1 MRHEQQAVVA
11 TIIVCGPPQSGK
23 GATLRMLQ
31 AMSAA
36 GTAGQIH
43 AEDRHSERVQRLDVA
58 WPDLPRAGGSPLVLR
73 LLALPGATYYAAGR
87 RSHLAEADGLLFV
100 ADSRRESLDENIAA
114 LNDLFS
120 DLRAVDRDRI
130 PAAMLFNKQ
139 DAPGIFPPEQLQPLL
154 NARSWPAMASSA
166 VTGAGLRDAILALA
180 ARVAAE
186 APPPAAAPRSWLM
199 TCWRCQTMLE
209 IAAAAPGQVFT
220 CGACRTSL
228 EIVDPDRGITR
239 APPRREPTG
248 ANPVQRERTG
258 PNPVQRERTGA
269 QPAIP
274 EPPRPRPAREDSD
287 PYPVQSL
294 PLDPVRPGTPPGGR
308 PAVGTPAQGASVLPL
323 EGALAP
329 RGSAGTAISGS
340 AGLPPGYE
348 AVAIID
354 ESPLGR
360 RLRVR
365 DASTGRTWRALVVP
379 PSVMAQPGFSVQVQG
394 HVRLA
399 GPLKHVRLAALHSLT
414 PVDGSGVF
422 IADDATDREPLGHV
436 LARRRV
442 LAPPHAV
449 SVALQILEGL
459 EAAAQAG
466 VVHGWIRP
474 EVIWLTADG
483 DVQVDEVYVP
493 KPHRHLRA
501 ELNGPTAATEYYL
514 APEMT
519 QDDVVPDARTDL
531 FAVGALLFRMLSGQ
545 GLVTGY
551 TAHEALH
558 KFVAAGPTPLR
569 NIVPNLSRDLE
580 QVVKRMC
587 AVDRRERYQSHRE
600 AIDVLHRFGG
610 GAHRQTMRLTQ
621 PVSLREPSPHSGHPV
636 VGRTTTIGGRSGTG
650 GGRST
655 GQIQHRPAARRS
667 SGAGIGIAI
676 VAAVLVAAVVAALV
690 YANAPRPHDERAAPP
705 APQSPTPSV
714 SAPLPARPVAPAPGP
729 APSAPPVVIAPPD
742 RPAEPMAAQ
751 PTAPAP
757 APGADLRQLRTRF
770 TELLL
775 QERFGDA
782 AALVPG
788 FPADEQPVRKTELL
802 ADRSRRKAE
811 IATAIAAD
819 PAAAAS
825 LLEAPLRRWGID
837 EDRLWAQQLLASRAP
852 ATEPVPGPAVPVVPA
867 APPVEPSDPG
877 FAVHLA
883 AWRAAAA
890 RFDHAGTVG
899 EASRTPGPEGVL
911 LSRASAWLRTVP
923 EALARGAAARVPQLR
938 LTHPITRE
946 AWDVRGADAQ
956 GVELVAP
963 NGGSA
968 RVPWTQLALAEVAQA
983 TSRAAAGNGTGDA
996 HAAAVV
1002 AFIAAGRTDEAALHL
1017 KRHRAAV
1024 PQDLAEPLAR
1034 LIDLSR

>member
-1 MRHEQQAVVA
+1 MKHEQQAVVA

-23 GATLRMLQ
+23 GATLRKLQ

-43 AEDRHSERVQRLDVA
+43 AEDRHSERVQRLDIS
-58 WPDLPRAGGSPLVLR
+58 WPDLPRVSGLPLVLR
-73 LLALPGATYYAAGR
+73 LIALPGATYYAAGR
-87 RSHLAEADGLLFV
+87 RSHLGEADGLLFV

-114 LNDLFS
+114 LNDLFA
-120 DLRAVDRDRI
+120 DLRAVERDRI

-139 DAPGIFPPEQLQPLL
+139 DAPGVFVPEQLQPLL

-166 VTGAGLRDAILALA
+166 STGQGLREALFALA
-180 ARVAAE
+180 ARVSAE
-186 APPPAAAPRSWLM
+186 APPPSTGPRTWLM

-209 IAAAAPGQVFT
+209 VASASPGQVFT
-220 CGACRTSL
+220 CGACRTPL
-228 EIVDPDRGITR
+228 EVVDPDRGITR
-239 APPRREPTG
+239 APHRREPTG

-274 EPPRPRPAREDSD
+274 EPPRPRPVREDSD

-294 PLDPVRPGTPPGGR
+294 PLDAGRSGTPPGGR
-308 PAVGTPAQGASVLPL
+308 PAVGTPSLGASVLPL

-329 RGSAGTAISGS
+329 RGSAGVATSGS

-365 DASTGRTWRALVVP
+365 DGSTGRTWRALVVP
-379 PSVMAQPGFSVQVQG
+379 PTVMSQPGFAVQVQG

-399 GPLKHVRLAALHSLT
+399 GPLKHARLTGLHSLT

-436 LARRRV
+436 LARRRI

-449 SVALQILEGL
+449 SVALQILDGL

-466 VVHGWIRP
+466 VVHGWVRP
-474 EVIWLTADG
+474 EVVWLTADG
-483 DVQVDEVYVP
+483 DVQLDEIYVP

-519 QDDVVPDARTDL
+519 QDDVMPDARTDI

-558 KFVAAGPTPLR
+558 KFIAAGPTPVR
-569 NIVPNLSRDLE
+569 NVVPNLSRDLE

-600 AIDVLHRFGG
+600 VIDVLHRFGG

-621 PVSLREPSPHSGHPV
+621 PVAHREPSPHTGHPV
-636 VGRTTTIGGRSGTG
+636 VGRTTTLGSRTSTG
-650 GGRST
+650 GGRSST
-655 GQIQHRPAARRS
+655 QIPQRPPPRRS
-667 SGAGIGIAI
+667 GGSGFGVAV

-690 YANAPRPHDERAAPP
+690 YANGPRNPPAQPAPVSPPAAPP
-705 APQSPTPSV
+705 YPQSV
-714 SAPLPARPVAPAPGP
+714 R
-729 APSAPPVVIAPPD
+729 
-742 RPAEPMAAQ
+742 
-751 PTAPAP
+751 PTAPQPPLAGP
-757 APGADLRQLRTRF
+757 SVTTAARPSETATTPTGAVAEAALPVVDIRQTRTRF

-775 QERFGDA
+775 QERFADA
-782 AALVPG
+782 GALLPG
-788 FPADEQPVRKTELL
+788 FAADEQATRRSELL
-802 ADRSRRKAE
+802 ADRARRKAE
-811 IATAIAAD
+811 IASAIVAD
-819 PAAAAS
+819 PSAAAS
-825 LLEAPLRRWGID
+825 LLDAPLRRWGVE
-837 EDRLWAQQLLASRAP
+837 EDRVWAQRLLAATAVSAP
-852 ATEPVPGPAVPVVPA
+852 ASPVTTEVPA
-867 APPVEPSDPG
+867 PPPPPAEPADPG
-877 FAVHLA
+877 FAAHLA
-883 AWRAAAA
+883 VWRSAAA
-890 RFDHAGTVG
+890 RYDHAATVD
-899 EASRTPGPEGVL
+899 EAARTPGPEGVL
-911 LSRASAWLRTVP
+911 LARASAWLRTVP
-923 EALARGAAARVPQLR
+923 EALTRGAAARVPQLR

-946 AWDVRGADAQ
+946 SWDIRSADAQ

-963 NGGSA
+963 SGGSA
-968 RVPWTQLALAEVAQA
+968 RVPWTQLSLAEVAEA
-983 TSRAAAGNGTGDA
+983 TSRAAAGGSGDA

-1002 AFIAAGRTDEAALHL
+1002 ALVAASRTDAAVLHL
-1017 KRHRAAV
+1017 KRYRAAV
-1024 PQDLAEPLAR
+1024 PPDLAEPLAR